1 MEGSLL
7 ATLCLITLAGIL
19 AVWGAAFQTATYQAR
34 LAFVGLAAL
43 AVLAAVGLERLKLP
57 VRFILPAM
65 GLCGTLV
72 AIQQNVLA
80 IHWS

>member
-1 MEGSLL
+1 MLV
-7 ATLCLITLAGIL
+7 TLWLITLAGIA

-34 LAFVGLAAL
+34 LTFVGLAAL
-43 AVLAAVGLERLKLP
+43 AALAALGLERWKLP
-57 VRFILPAM
+57 IRFLLPVM

-80 IHWS
+80 VHWSP